1 MSSRWRTGIR
11 RLKCL
16 VMQGVWV
23 VTFLLSEVALAQSDT
38 RDRLNLGILAYRPA
52 PVMEANYQPLVD
64 FLSARSGLD
73 VRLQILNQDD
83 MNRAL
88 AANQVD
94 VFFTNPSHYLLIR
107 SERSLTGVLATAIRR
122 REGEQTGSIGG
133 VILAAANRDD
143 LNELADIQNLSIAT
157 PGIFYMGGYQ
167 SQALELQTVGI
178 DVQRSNRVLQVNNHD
193 RVLRA
198 VMSGDAD
205 IGFLRTGVFEE
216 VLDDAPALADEFK
229 IINAQQLK
237 GYPFALSTRLYPEW
251 PVVSLPHV
259 DSRVIRRFSSAL
271 FALTADH
278 PAAMAADLA
287 GFSPPADYQSVEN
300 LARSLRL
307 PPFDQVPRITWLD
320 ALHQYWIWV
329 AAVVLLMVLL
339 LVTTLLFFTQK
350 RRIAGEEQ
358 RLRDLIARWP
368 QPMLML
374 RDRTLM
380 DCNQAAVELLHY
392 QSDRAL
398 IGQGL
403 SALSAPVQ
411 VGNLGS
417 SEQLTRLLHRV
428 EQGHLVSTEWHLVRA
443 DGEDTWV
450 DMTLAPVVQPGSSE
464 PGVLC
469 AWYDITGRKHA
480 EERARLAVRVF
491 ENAREAIFITDA
503 YGVVVD
509 VNDAYLQILDR
520 TRAATIGQLPP
531 LPTDEGSGALMAAR
545 REGSWA
551 GEFSTRLPGGRVR
564 VLHLT
569 LSAVRSE
576 QGELTHYVGIFSDIS
591 RLKESEEKLRTMAHY
606 DALTGLPNRVLF
618 SDRLTQAMAQAAR
631 QGYRLGIL
639 YIDLDNF
646 KPVNDAFGHAAGD
659 TLLVEVARRMKA
671 VLREEDMLARLG
683 GDEFAAIVVNL
694 QDEPALE
701 ALLQRLLQVIAEPVW
716 VANHDIEVSASIG
729 YTLYPQTP
737 EPGGDQLLRQ
747 ADQAMYQAK
756 QAGRNRF
763 CAYQAP
769 VV

>member
-1 MSSRWRTGIR
+1 MTGHWLRVLQRLGRTGTLAGI
-11 RLKCL
+11 CL
-16 VMQGVWV
+16 M
-23 VTFLLSEVALAQSDT
+23 FEAALAQTDT
-38 RDRLNLGILAYRPA
+38 RDRLNLGILAYRPV
-52 PVMEANYQPLVD
+52 PVMEAHYQPLAE

-83 MNRAL
+83 MTRAL

-107 SERSLTGVLATAIRR
+107 SERSLTGVLATAIRSR
-122 REGEQTGSIGG
+122 NGEQTGSIGG
-133 VILAAANRDD
+133 VILAAAHRDD
-143 LNELADIQNLSIAT
+143 LNDLTDIQNLSIAT

-167 SQALELQTVGI
+167 AQALELLTAGI
-178 DVQRSNRVLQVNNHD
+178 DVQRSNRVLHVNNHD
-193 RVLRA
+193 RVLRS
-198 VMSGDAD
+198 VISGDAD
-205 IGFLRTGVFEE
+205 IGFIRTGVFEE
-216 VLDDAPALADEFK
+216 VLDDSPALATEFK
-229 IINAQQLK
+229 LINAQQLK
-237 GYPFALSTRLYPEW
+237 GYPFLLSTRLYPEW

-271 FALTADH
+271 FALNADH
-278 PAAMAADLA
+278 PAAQAANLA

-307 PPFDQVPRITWLD
+307 PPYDQVPRITWLD

-329 AAVVLLMVLL
+329 AAMVLLMVLL
-339 LVTTLLFFTQK
+339 LITTLLFFTQK
-350 RRIAGEEQ
+350 RRIAGEER

-374 RDRTLM
+374 RDRALV
-380 DCNQAAVELLHY
+380 DCNQAAIELLHY
-392 QSDRAL
+392 RSERAL

-403 SALSAPVQ
+403 AALSAPVQ
-411 VGNLGS
+411 SGNFGS
-417 SEQLTRLLHRV
+417 SEQLARLLNRV
-428 EQGHLVSTEWHLVRA
+428 EQGHLVSTEWHLARA
-443 DGEDTWV
+443 DGEDVWV
-450 DMTLAPVVQPGSSE
+450 DMTLAPVVQPGRNG

-469 AWYDITGRKHA
+469 AWYDITSRKQA

-520 TRAATIGQLPP
+520 SRAATVGQLPP
-531 LPTDEGSGALMAAR
+531 LPMDEGSGVLMAAR

-551 GEFSTRLPGGRVR
+551 GEFTTRLPDGRTL

-569 LSAVRSE
+569 LSGVRGE

-618 SDRLTQAMAQAAR
+618 SDRLPQTMAQATR
-631 QGYRLGIL
+631 QGYQLGIL

-659 TLLVEVARRMKA
+659 ALLVEVARRMKA

-683 GDEFAAIVVNL
+683 GDEFAAIVVNV

-701 ALLQRLLQVIAEPVW
+701 TLLQRLLQVIAEPVW
-716 VANHDIEVSASIG
+716 VASHDIEVSASIG

-756 QAGRNRF
+756 KAGRNRF
-763 CAYQAP
+763 CAYREGE
-769 VV
+769 